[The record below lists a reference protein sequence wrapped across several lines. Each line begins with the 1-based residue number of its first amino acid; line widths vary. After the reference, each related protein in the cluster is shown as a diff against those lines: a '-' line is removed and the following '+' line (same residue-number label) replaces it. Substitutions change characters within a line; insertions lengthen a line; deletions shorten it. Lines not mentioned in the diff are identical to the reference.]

1 MADMTDVYMG
11 TAFLFARKSKAKRAQ
26 VGAVL
31 VTKSGVLLPG
41 VNGTASGTNN
51 TCEDALGNTKIEVIH
66 AELNCLI
73 KAAKEGVSV
82 EGATVYVT
90 MSPCRHCAALMIQSG
105 IKEVVYAKQYRD
117 ASGIEYLIDN
127 GVTVGVYLGEDHE

>member
-1 MADMTDVYMG
+1 MANLDDVYMG
-11 TAFLFARKSKAKRAQ
+11 TAILYSKKSKAKRAQ

-31 VTKSGVLLPG
+31 VTKTGIILPG
-41 VNGTASGTNN
+41 INGTASGTSN
-51 TCEDALGNTKIEVIH
+51 TCEDENGLTKIEVIH

-82 EGATVYVT
+82 QDATVYVT

-105 IKEVVYAKQYRD
+105 IKRVVYSNQYRD
-117 ASGIEYLIDN
+117 ATGIEYLLDN
-127 GVTVGVYLGEDHE
+127 GIEVECHDQRL